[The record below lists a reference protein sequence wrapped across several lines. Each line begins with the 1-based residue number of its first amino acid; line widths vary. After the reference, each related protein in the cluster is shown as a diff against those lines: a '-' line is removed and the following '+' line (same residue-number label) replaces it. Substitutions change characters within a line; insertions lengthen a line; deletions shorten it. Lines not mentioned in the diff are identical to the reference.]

1 MKKTGDAIGDLDGC
15 IHWLLRFSSRNSSSC
30 FCSTGASGY
39 TLVLKL
45 RASGTSS
52 MAWSHCFQL
61 GNSSKDSLMK
71 TSQNSWYGL
80 GTMSLKHV
88 DEVPPTASA
97 SFWEMVWVALISS
110 DRVPMNQTRSR
121 SPSSSPSG
129 SGCANPGEGS
139 AAVKVNS
146 NSGTSSTCTC
156 QWRWVFGCL

>member
-1 MKKTGDAIGDLDGC
+1 MKKTGDTIGDFDGH
-15 IHWLLRFSSRNSSSC
+15 IYWLLRFSSRNLSSC
-30 FCSTGASGY
+30 FCLTGASGY

-45 RASGTSS
+45 RASGTSL
-52 MAWSHCFQL
+52 MVWSHCFQS

-110 DRVPMNQTRSR
+110 DRVPMNRMRSW
-121 SPSSSPSG
+121 SPSSSSSG
-129 SGCANPGEGS
+129 SGHANPGEGS
-139 AAVKVNS
+139 AS
-146 NSGTSSTCTC
+146 M
-156 QWRWVFGCL
+156 